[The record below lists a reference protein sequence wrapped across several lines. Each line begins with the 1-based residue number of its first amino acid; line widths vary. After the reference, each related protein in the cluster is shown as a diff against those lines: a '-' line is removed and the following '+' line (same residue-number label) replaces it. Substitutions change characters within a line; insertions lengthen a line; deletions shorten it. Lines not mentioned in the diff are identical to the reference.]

1 MARASRWTG
10 RTGRAARLYVLRTA
24 VGPVVK
30 RGGRW
35 RLESDNPAPDY
46 PPAPWPADAET
57 IGEVRWMART
67 FA

>member
-1 MARASRWTG
+1 M
-10 RTGRAARLYVLRTA
+10 LRTA

-46 PPAPWPADAET
+46 PPALWPADAET
-57 IGEVRWMART
+57 IGEVRRMART